1 MTKYGAFIS
10 PNPTKMSDLQNDNNY
25 IIIRE
30 YELNSASL
38 NGNSPIGIQNIDA
51 GNVIT
56 NIGLKVIIPFA
67 SNNANDTIEIVTDS
81 GEVLMDKSWNDPNLE
96 GYYSTECLYEV
107 NGNENE
113 ILIKHTLSAMTS
125 GSAILRIEM
134 SGNNAAYD
142 ELLTSDNTV
151 YTTKDNQTTEVN
163 V

>member
-38 NGNSPIGIQNIDA
+38 TGNSSIGIQNIDA

-56 NIGLKVIIPFA
+56 NIGLKIITPFA
-67 SNNANDTIEIVTDS
+67 SNNASDTIEVATDS

-96 GYYSTECLYEV
+96 GYYSAECLYEV

-134 SGNNAAYD
+134 YGNNAAYD

-163 V
+163 A